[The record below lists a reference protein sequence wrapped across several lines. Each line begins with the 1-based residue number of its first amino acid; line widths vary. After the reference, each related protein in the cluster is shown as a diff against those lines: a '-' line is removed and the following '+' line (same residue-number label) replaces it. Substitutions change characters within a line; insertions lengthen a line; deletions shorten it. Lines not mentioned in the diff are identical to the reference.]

1 MAKYLNRRFYFE
13 NLGHDL
19 GNFELYLAE
28 IHEVANSGVTDAL
41 LVRDF
46 VGHQVMGNEDL
57 CDLCLTVSRETEIEK
72 THMIHKIWWLLLN
85 EILSIS
91 DELLIGVWK
100 SQIEILREVLSK
112 PEVKKVDDM
121 DEQIFITIQISPEI
135 IDWLEANSFGES
147 LSLNWFDLVLF
158 RQVEGTSIPLFSS
171 THYGKDIC
179 LYGLKNTDVEKV
191 LASLDGNRLQIDLN
205 HTQKEAAI

>member
-41 LVRDF
+41 RIRDF
-46 VGHQVMGNEDL
+46 VDHQVMGKGDL

-72 THMIHKIWWLLLN
+72 IHMIHKIWWLLLN
-85 EILSIS
+85 ENLNIS
-91 DELLIGVWK
+91 DELHIGVWK
-100 SQIEILREVLSK
+100 SQTEILRKVLCN

-121 DEQIFITIQISPEI
+121 GEQIFVTIQMSPEI
-135 IDWLEANSFGES
+135 IDYLETNSFGES

-171 THYGKDIC
+171 THFGKDIC
-179 LYGLKNTDVEKV
+179 LYGLKNTEVEKV
-191 LASLDGNRLQIDLN
+191 LASLDGNWLQIDIN
-205 HTQKEAAI
+205 HT